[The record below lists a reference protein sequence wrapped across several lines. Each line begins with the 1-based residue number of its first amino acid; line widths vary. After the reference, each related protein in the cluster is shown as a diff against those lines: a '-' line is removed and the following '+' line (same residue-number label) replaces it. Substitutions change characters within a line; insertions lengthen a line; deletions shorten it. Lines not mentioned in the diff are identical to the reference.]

1 MADIARDGDP
11 EIVDLDAAP
20 APAETLE
27 PGVVELRDGAEEER
41 LPRQAVERADGTI
54 ELPLQ
59 HPVTLKFKRGKDI
72 REETFEALVF
82 HPLTGA
88 DMRVIMAQPPD
99 GITPTAIA
107 RSTRIHEGKMNAV
120 YDRLDARDAVA
131 AQTCVMHFLGGGRP
145 TGR

>member
-1 MADIARDGDP
+1 MADIGNDHDP
-11 EIVDLDAAP
+11 NLVDLDEGKP
-20 APAETLE
+20 LTETD
-27 PGVVELRDGAEEER
+27 PSVVELREAEDTVS
-41 LPRQAVERADGTI
+41 LPRHAIERPDGTI

-59 HPVTLKFKRGKDI
+59 HPVTLKFKKGAQV
-72 REETFEALVF
+72 REESFETLLF

-88 DMRVIMAQPPD
+88 DMRVITAQPPD
-99 GITPTAIA
+99 AITPTAIA

-131 AQTCVMHFLGGGRP
+131 AQACVMHFLGGGRP